1 MSSPVSGTASAS
13 IPARADITGLVLAGG
28 QGSRMGG
35 MDKGLQ
41 PFHGTVLARHAME
54 RLRPQVGAVAINAN
68 RHLDRYA
75 AWQVPVWPDAS
86 GDFPGPLA
94 GLLAGLARC
103 TTPWLL
109 TVPCDTPRF
118 PGDLAARMA
127 AAAGAAGA
135 SVALAASAGPA
146 GPVPEPVFCL
156 AQAALRDDL
165 ETALAGGVRAVR
177 QWASRHAC
185 VLVAFDR
192 PGDDPLAFRNANT
205 LAELRALEGLPPPAG
220 PMEQKV

>member
-1 MSSPVSGTASAS
+1 MSSPLFGTVSIAMPEHAH
-13 IPARADITGLVLAGG
+13 ITGLVLAGG

-35 MDKGLQ
+35 VDKGLQ
-41 PFHGTVLARHAME
+41 HFQGSALAWHALE

-75 AWQVPVWPDAS
+75 AWQMPVWPDAS
-86 GDFPGPLA
+86 NDLPGPLA
-94 GLLAGLARC
+94 GLLAGLEHC

-118 PGDLAARMA
+118 PTDLAARMA
-127 AAAGAAGA
+127 AAAAGAGA
-135 SVALAASAGPA
+135 SVALAASTGPL

-165 ETALAGGVRAVR
+165 KVALAGGMRAVR

-185 VLVAFDR
+185 VLVPFDQ
-192 PGDDPLAFRNANT
+192 PGDDPQAFRNANT
-205 LAELRALEGLPPPAG
+205 LAELQALDALGPANGPIPPE
-220 PMEQKV
+220 M